1 MSKLRYS
8 IIYAVIRPEIT
19 ERLSIGI
26 IIVDGKSID
35 IRYSDK
41 KLQAVKLLYSEKEY
55 DFISKTVR
63 NLRKNRVINCGQD
76 IEYLSRYSN
85 NLLSLSKLQTMN
97 LEASRK
103 NKDWL
108 YHSYVHS

>member
-1 MSKLRYS
+1 MNKLQYS
-8 IIYAVIRPEIT
+8 IIYAVIRPEIA

-26 IIVDGKSID
+26 IIVDDKSID

-41 KLQAVKLLYSEKEY
+41 KLQAVKLLYSEREY

-63 NLRKNRVINCGQD
+63 NLRKNKLINSVQD
-76 IEYLSRYSN
+76 IDYLSRYSN